1 MQGININ
8 LFEFFYDTNRIVL
21 FFLVVVRISGII
33 FTSPVLGSEVIS
45 ARVKLFL
52 SILLGILLYPFV
64 PIINLVDLNVVLLI
78 IIIVKELLI
87 GIATGLIARFL
98 FVGVQFGGQIIGIQM
113 GFGIVNVLD
122 PQTNTQVSL
131 VAQFQ
136 NIVMI
141 LFFLVIGGH
150 LYIVQAIAKS
160 FEMIPLG
167 VFVFKEQFFIYIV
180 TIFSKIFL
188 TALKITAPI
197 FVTLLVT
204 QIVLGIMGRLVPQ
217 MNILI
222 VGFPIQIASGI
233 FIIMASM
240 TFFYGMFESLMYDY
254 LRNIYRLFRM
264 LGG

>member
-1 MQGININ
+1 M
-8 LFEFFYDTNRIVL
+8 FEFLYDTNRIVV
-21 FFLVVVRISGII
+21 FFLTVIRISGII
-33 FTSPVLGSEVIS
+33 FTAPVFGSEIIS
-45 ARVKLFL
+45 ARIKLFL
-52 SILLGILLYPFV
+52 SILMAILIFPFV
-64 PIINLVDLNVVLLI
+64 PLVDLTKANNLLI
-78 IIIVKELLI
+78 ILIIIKELLI

-98 FVGVQFGGQIIGIQM
+98 FVGVQFGGQIIGTQM

-122 PQTNTQVSL
+122 PQSNTQVSL

-141 LFFLVIGGH
+141 LFFLTIGGH
-150 LYIVQAIAKS
+150 LYVIQAIAKS

-167 VFVFKEQFFIYIV
+167 VFVFNRESYIFIV

-197 FVTLLVT
+197 FVTLLVS

-217 MNILI
+217 LNILI
-222 VGFPIQIASGI
+222 IGFPIQIAGGL
-233 FIIMASM
+233 FVIIASM
-240 TFFYGMFESLMYDY
+240 SFFFTMFESLMYDY
-254 LRNIYRLFRM
+254 LNNVLRLFRY